1 VLRAGILDVEPRKR
15 QLGVGGKEMRRT
27 VNSILFVSSL
37 IFALSASA
45 ADTPPPPKS
54 LALSDQEERSL
65 CDDGSLV
72 SARVGDVALEITAS
86 TKAPGGPPVIVVAGT
101 NRKALC
107 NAPTKEIHYSCKRG
121 EKTNDFVAT
130 YSCPSGIP
138 PDTGTPDIDALYRE
152 ALGTLGKL
160 PGCKGMPAIVIYGS
174 YGIYRMPAWIDE
186 GDEFC
191 AAVMGDDGTL
201 WKTVT
206 LDTCGILPAGPT
218 ILVSGAF
225 PKNGAQSLKEGE
237 KAASIATAG
246 PFQCSGSDV
255 TLAANGVKDDK
266 VTTAKVTF
274 HLYPRYNFTLQFTT
288 VWSDLRDKSF
298 AISKATSPTI
308 LDHTDQ
314 GKGPDYF
321 AGVVLYA
328 WPNYFLKGRRYLGRD
343 PVHDNRLLDRL
354 GLLLGVSIDNPKK
367 RALVGLTFELAKGL
381 NVVAGHEFASVNELA
396 DGYKI
401 GDAFSGTADQIPVR
415 ARWRGKT
422 VFGVSLDL
430 RIARALFEKQ

>member
-1 VLRAGILDVEPRKR
+1 
-15 QLGVGGKEMRRT
+15 MRRT
-27 VNSILFVSSL
+27 VNSILLVSSL
-37 IFALSASA
+37 MFALSASA
-45 ADTPPPPKS
+45 ADTPPLPKS

-65 CDDGSLV
+65 CDNGSLV

-86 TKAPGGPPVIVVAGT
+86 TKVPGAPPVIVVAGT
-101 NRKALC
+101 NRTLLC
-107 NAPTKEIHYSCKRG
+107 NAPTKEIHYSCRSG
-121 EKTNDFVAT
+121 VKTEDLVAS
-130 YSCPSGIP
+130 YSCPLGLGA
-138 PDTGTPDIDALYRE
+138 PDTGTPDVDALYRD
-152 ALGTLGKL
+152 ALVTLGKL
-160 PGCKGMPAIVIYGS
+160 PGCKGTPAIVIYGS

-191 AAVMGDDGTL
+191 AAVMSDDGTV

-225 PKNGAQSLKEGE
+225 PKTGNIQFQR
-237 KAASIATAG
+237 AASPIAAAG

-255 TLAANGVKDDK
+255 TLAANGLKDDK
-266 VTTAKVTF
+266 ATTAKVTF

-298 AISKATSPTI
+298 ALSKATSPTI